1 MCVWGFGWLRV
12 CNLCEWVLVWRKCSV
27 CACMCVCVVSV
38 QSWWMDFLC
47 MWMGEWVGKGLA
59 IYVFFCTCVLC
70 AVRIQ
75 MHGCILF
82 CVHNWALL
90 YFCSHVVF
98 IILSEISVVVIVVSI
113 IVSAI
118 GIAGLAAGIAAVS
131 CCVCIK
137 RRKKTT
143 GPVGGTQD
151 HGESVLVLIKFP
163 HLIILRVN
171 YTTFALYLGTS
182 PWYVYLRMYSSLMC
196 YT

>member
-1 MCVWGFGWLRV
+1 M
-12 CNLCEWVLVWRKCSV
+12 CNLGGWIFCACGWESEWVRGWPYMCSSALVC
-27 CACMCVCVVSV
+27 
-38 QSWWMDFLC
+38 
-47 MWMGEWVGKGLA
+47 
-59 IYVFFCTCVLC
+59 CVLC
-70 AVRIQ
+70 VYKC
-75 MHGCILF
+75 MD
-82 CVHNWALL
+82 ALL